1 MKFIDRSTVPA
12 PNSLDL
18 TDPNSNA
25 SKELRAVKKHLR
37 TAQNKAFKFKAYKKG
52 NDVTESLSSLFK
64 GLCAY
69 CESNIAATSPGDV
82 EHYRP
87 KSKVKEDDTHP
98 GYWWIAADWQN
109 LLMSCTDCNR
119 GRYQYYYD
127 TASGQCVLSEKTS
140 KRGKEC
146 SFPILSPNYAT
157 NEGDDLEQE
166 NPLLIDPTR
175 RDPSDHL
182 KWNIINK
189 LPLLVPKI
197 RNDKPDPHGDATITI
212 LGLNRKGLVEN
223 RLSILKPV
231 QLALSFIEGDFLE
244 VAESEDANKIEKRL
258 SKAVSQFSKLYKL
271 AEDDQSYASLIRD
284 YLDTEKKRLTKNY
297 SDLLSKLQ
305 STASSTPI
313 NK

>member
-12 PNSLDL
+12 PSSLDL

-25 SKELRAVKKHLR
+25 SKELRAVKEHLR
-37 TAQNKAFKFKAYKKG
+37 TKQNKAFKFKAYKKG
-52 NDVTESLSSLFK
+52 DDVADSLDSLFK

-69 CESNIAATSPGDV
+69 CESNFAATSPGDV

-87 KSKVKEDDTHP
+87 KSKVKENDTHP
-98 GYWWIAADWQN
+98 GYWWVAADWQN

-119 GRYQYYYD
+119 GRYQYHYD

-140 KRGKEC
+140 KLGKEC

-157 NEGDDLEQE
+157 NEDEDLEQE

-182 KWNIINK
+182 EWNIINE
-189 LPLLVPKI
+189 LPLLAPRK
-197 RNDKPDPHGDATITI
+197 RNDKPDPYGDATITI

-223 RLSILKPV
+223 RLSILKLV
-231 QLALSFIEGDFLE
+231 QLNLSFIERDFIE
-244 VAESEDANKIEKRL
+244 VAESEDANEIEKRL
-258 SKAVSQFSKLYKL
+258 GKAVSQFSELYQFAK
-271 AEDDQSYASLIRD
+271 DNQSYASLLRD
-284 YLDTEKKRLTKNY
+284 YLDKEKKRLTKNY